1 MSDIPQENEE
11 LVSDLDLE
19 STESE
24 EVGLTSEETDQDGE
38 EKKSFLST
46 LTVFDAMLLVALLC
60 VSAATVLM
68 FLELNT
74 FGSFPSDFLG
84 RPMAW
89 ARFEPSK
96 YQIVERPHW
105 GLFFCAPPLS
115 WVSDDF
121 GGES

>member
-11 LVSDLDLE
+11 LISDLDLE

-24 EVGLTSEETDQDGE
+24 EVGLTSEEIDQDGE

-74 FGSFPSDFLG
+74 FGSFPSDFPWKTDG
-84 RPMAW
+84 M
-89 ARFEPSK
+89 
-96 YQIVERPHW
+96 
-105 GLFFCAPPLS
+105 
-115 WVSDDF
+115 
-121 GGES
+121 GEV